1 MLAYTV
7 TCEVDDPAVAEEY
20 LAWLSGGHLAAVCAA
35 GALDAEVVRLDGDA
49 IRIET
54 RYHFASPEAFAAY
67 ERDHAAELRQDGL
80 ARFPPER
87 GMRFVRSV
95 GETVARH
102 PTSP

>member
-20 LAWLSGGHLAAVCAA
+20 LAWLAGGHLAAVCAA
-35 GALDAEVVRLDGDA
+35 GALDGEAVRLDGDA

-54 RYHFASPEAFAAY
+54 RYHFASREAFAAY
-67 ERDHAAELRQDGL
+67 EREHAPALRQDGL

-87 GMRFVRSV
+87 GVRFTRSV
-95 GETVARH
+95 GETVTRH
-102 PTSP
+102 P